1 MTKCLYVYGYIH
13 IQYLIAVQIGI
24 GTGTIGKKHLVSF
37 HFQSQD
43 KTTVVKELNQSP
55 GLDWV
60 KLDLRFHNFCYTPK
74 HHSISHSH
82 HITCHLREI
91 YHPIIDEYSPIH
103 YPCNIKTS
111 GEVHSQRKRTIF
123 YSSLPIP
130 PHITCKRPKVLP
142 NKEFTRR
149 CGAFTP
155 HGPISLIGVKPGPQ
169 NAI

>member
-13 IQYLIAVQIGI
+13 IQYLIAVQIRI
-24 GTGTIGKKHLVSF
+24 GTGTIGKNHLVSF

-55 GLDWV
+55 CLDWV
-60 KLDLRFHNFCYTPK
+60 KLDLRFNNFRYPK
-74 HHSISHSH
+74 TSLYFPFPPYNLPPS
-82 HITCHLREI
+82 RN
-91 YHPIIDEYSPIH
+91 HPIIDEYSPIH

-130 PHITCKRPKVLP
+130 HHITCKRPKVLP
-142 NKEFTRR
+142 NKE
-149 CGAFTP
+149 
-155 HGPISLIGVKPGPQ
+155 LIQDVEPSHPM
-169 NAI
+169 APSP